1 MWVFYVTPAHHITG
15 TITLTPMLL
24 NITPPYNRYNYI
36 DTHVILGAI
45 PFAFLKEKLV
55 EEEKVGAIISL
66 NMP

>member
-1 MWVFYVTPAHHITG
+1 MWVFYV
-15 TITLTPMLL
+15 
-24 NITPPYNRYNYI
+24 TPPYNRYNYI
-36 DTHVILGAI
+36 DAHVILGAI